1 MVATLNGHRITDARV
16 NIPAWGC
23 WYASATVDGEH
34 ALTGAVTLKIADL
47 TLTGTILSGGAM
59 KGRSSFRVVAG
70 KGGWGRE
77 VPSKGYAS
85 DAGVKRSTVIQDAA
99 QEVGESVTGLDVSAR
114 IGPGWV
120 RKKGPASRVLE
131 QLAPNAWYV
140 DEAGVTHLGARSASV
155 LPGGITRVTPA
166 DISRATVELASDAI
180 AAILPG
186 VVVDGIAAIDV
197 EHEVTPNGIRSRIW
211 GARSGASANATSRAL
226 AAFRVLIDQLDPD
239 RNYRG
244 VTEYRV
250 VTQEGDRLNL
260 QPVRVSTGMP
270 SLRRVTMRP
279 GVSGAKSTVALG
291 SLVLVA
297 FVDASPARPV
307 VVGFS
312 DAESDGFTPILT
324 EIDASTF
331 VKVADGAR
339 PVGATGDLAGGIWP
353 LAGTTRIL
361 G

>member
-1 MVATLNGHRITDARV
+1 MVATLNGHRVTDARV

-34 ALTGAVTLKIADL
+34 ALTGAATLKVADL
-47 TLTGTILSGGAM
+47 TLTGTILSGGPA
-59 KGRSSFRVVAG
+59 KGRSSFRIVAG

-85 DAGVKRSTVIQDAA
+85 DAGVKKSTVIQDAA
-99 QEVGESVTGLDVSAR
+99 QEVGETVAALDTAPRV
-114 IGPGWV
+114 GPAWT

-131 QLAPNAWYV
+131 QLAPSAWYV
-140 DEAGVTHLGARSASV
+140 DEAGVTRLGARAAST
-155 LPGGITRVTPA
+155 LPGGITRVTPP
-166 DISRATVELASDAI
+166 DLSRATVELASDAI
-180 AAILPG
+180 SAILPG

-270 SLRRVTMRP
+270 TLRRVPMRP

-324 EIDASTF
+324 SVDASTF
-331 VKVADGAR
+331 VNLADALLPMPR
-339 PVGATGDLAGGIWP
+339 TGDLAGGIWP
-353 LAGTTRIL
+353 IVGTTRVI

>member
-1 MVATLNGHRITDARV
+1 M
-16 NIPAWGC
+16 
-23 WYASATVDGEH
+23 
-34 ALTGAVTLKIADL
+34 
-47 TLTGTILSGGAM
+47 
-59 KGRSSFRVVAG
+59 
-70 KGGWGRE
+70 
-77 VPSKGYAS
+77 
-85 DAGVKRSTVIQDAA
+85 
-99 QEVGESVTGLDVSAR
+99 
-114 IGPGWV
+114 
-120 RKKGPASRVLE
+120 
-131 QLAPNAWYV
+131 
-140 DEAGVTHLGARSASV
+140 
-155 LPGGITRVTPA
+155 
-166 DISRATVELASDAI
+166 ELASDAI
-180 AAILPG
+180 SAILPG

-270 SLRRVTMRP
+270 TLRRVPMRP

-324 EIDASTF
+324 SVDASTF
-331 VKVADGAR
+331 VNLADALLPMPR
-339 PVGATGDLAGGIWP
+339 TGDLAGGIWP
-353 LAGTTRIL
+353 IVGTTRVI